1 MAKGPRRT
9 CWLVRSGSPARSAN
23 STTRTRERCPDHG
36 HAPCA
41 GVHRRAL
48 KIVERAPAS
57 PLGRRRVAG
66 FRAKNCDLHE
76 VQIRRD
82 SIPSIALIAN
92 QLEHLDLH
100 APERMAINAKDSGEC
115 RSSRWDPSLTQSST
129 ERSHER
135 GSEPRNISRVGQE
148 RGRDHA
154 GTRSGACFVFTPRGT
169 LSAFD
174 SEAIRQCQMPPS
186 ADRPDGSE
194 PCHRFPGQTLPRQ
207 Y

>member
-57 PLGRRRVAG
+57 PLGWRRVAG

-76 VQIRRD
+76 VQIRRN
-82 SIPSIALIAN
+82 SIPTVLERIKRWRKGKPNDEFVDVRRTLPCLWWSGVRLRSTAAVRSRANVPGRASSGTPTAVLTGGCSSFRISSRAVRKTPGLRARRIVLREVSFRGAIFIAPPSIARVPL
-92 QLEHLDLH
+92 
-100 APERMAINAKDSGEC
+100 G
-115 RSSRWDPSLTQSST
+115 SL
-129 ERSHER
+129 
-135 GSEPRNISRVGQE
+135 V
-148 RGRDHA
+148 
-154 GTRSGACFVFTPRGT
+154 
-169 LSAFD
+169 
-174 SEAIRQCQMPPS
+174 
-186 ADRPDGSE
+186 
-194 PCHRFPGQTLPRQ
+194 
-207 Y
+207 